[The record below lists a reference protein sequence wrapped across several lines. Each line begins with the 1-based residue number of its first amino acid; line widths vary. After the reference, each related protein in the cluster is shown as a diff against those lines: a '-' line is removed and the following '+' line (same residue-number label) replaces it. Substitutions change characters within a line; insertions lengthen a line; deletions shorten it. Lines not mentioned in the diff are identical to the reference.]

1 MKLSWIQK
9 WLPYR
14 WRQHD
19 PQTIKSYA
27 VAFSG
32 EHGERVLHHLIDN
45 VYSTVYEGTDPVA
58 LAFHNGRRS
67 VIHEILVNM
76 DYARYPEKYAPP
88 EISPEEI
95 LHGYGLV

>member
-1 MKLSWIQK
+1 
-9 WLPYR
+9 
-14 WRQHD
+14 
-19 PQTIKSYA
+19 
-27 VAFSG
+27 
-32 EHGERVLHHLIDN
+32 
-45 VYSTVYEGTDPVA
+45 
-58 LAFHNGRRS
+58 